1 VTRKLDKSQW
11 RTVFDRLSNALEGKQ
26 AEIEVA
32 SLSLGDQR
40 SSLLLFDNPP
50 GVLAIVDKVIE

>member
-1 VTRKLDKSQW
+1 MTRKLDKRQW
-11 RTVFDRLSNALEGKQ
+11 HTVFDRLSKALEGKQ

-32 SLSLGDQR
+32 SLSLGNQR
-40 SSLLLFDNPP
+40 SSFLPFDNPP